1 MPIDTSH
8 VQYTDMVDRW
18 QRCRDVYG
26 GEDAVRARGDVYLP
40 RPSAM
45 DRKEYEAYLA
55 RASFDNHLKPSVD
68 GFLGL
73 AFKEPPAVVL
83 PDALAE
89 HVSDITLDDTSLVD
103 LAFRTFEELLVV
115 SRVGLLLDYSEA
127 RGRPYWVPYVAEK
140 ILNWRVGRVRDAL
153 ALTLVVLQESVDLE
167 DPTDSWVLKRTDQL
181 RVLQLVPLHAP
192 GVAPAA
198 EQWQYRLS
206 VWRKNDRGEYAP
218 VEGEGRTPTRR
229 GMALDFIP
237 FVIVGPGGLETD
249 VAPPVLLDLVN
260 VNLSHYRTSADYE
273 HALHWTANPTPW
285 VAGAPAADA
294 VLRIGSSTAWVLE
307 QGGAAGMLEYKGQGV
322 DPLRVALDKK
332 ADRMAALGARL
343 LQSGPG
349 KAETAEAVRMRYSGE
364 HARLRTIVQS
374 ASLCFSA
381 LLRWHV
387 WWATVLD
394 TVTPE
399 DASVTFT
406 EEFFDRVLSPEE
418 AKAYVL
424 MWTAGA
430 ISRRTLYHSLER
442 GKATR
447 PGVTYEQE
455 LAEILAESP
464 EVEPEPAPAKGAA

>member
-1 MPIDTSH
+1 MPIQQPHAQHTA
-8 VQYTDMVDRW
+8 MAERW
-18 QRCRDVYG
+18 KRCRDVYA
-26 GEDAVRARGDVYLP
+26 GEDAVHKARETYLP
-40 RPSAM
+40 APSAM
-45 DRKEYEAYLA
+45 DHKEYEAYLA

-73 AFKEPPAVVL
+73 AFKESPAITL
-83 PDALAE
+83 PEALAA
-89 HVSDITLDDTSLVD
+89 HADDVTLDDTSLGD
-103 LAFRTFEELLVV
+103 LAFRVFEELLVV
-115 SRVGLLLDYSEA
+115 SRAGILLDYSEVRA
-127 RGRPYWVPYVAEK
+127 RPYWVTYRAEQV
-140 ILNWRVGRVRDAL
+140 LNWRVGRVRDAVT
-153 ALTLVVLQESVDLE
+153 LTLVVLQESVTE
-167 DPTDSWVLKRTDQL
+167 DDPKDPLTPKVVEQL
-181 RVLQLVPLHAP
+181 RVLQLLSGAVGEASDA
-192 GVAPAA
+192 V
-198 EQWQYRLS
+198 WQYRVS
-206 VWRKNDRGEYAP
+206 VWRKNDKGEYAP
-218 VEGEGRTPTRR
+218 IEERVPTRR
-229 GMALDFIP
+229 GKPLDFIP

-260 VNLSHYRTSADYE
+260 LNLSHYRTNADYK

-285 VAGAPAADA
+285 VAGAPAQDT
-294 VLRIGSSTAWVLE
+294 VLKIGSSTAWVLE
-307 QGGAAGMLEYKGQGV
+307 AGGAAGMLEYKGQGV
-322 DPLRVALDKK
+322 DPLKEALDRD
-332 ADRMAALGARL
+332 AERMAALGARL

-406 EEFFDRVLSPEE
+406 EEFFDRVLSPED

-464 EVEPEPAPAKGAA
+464 EVEPEPAPEPAGATS